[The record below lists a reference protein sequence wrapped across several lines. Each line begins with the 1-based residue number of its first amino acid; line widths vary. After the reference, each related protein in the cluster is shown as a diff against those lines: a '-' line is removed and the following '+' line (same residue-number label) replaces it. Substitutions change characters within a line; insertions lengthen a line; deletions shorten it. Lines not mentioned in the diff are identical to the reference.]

1 MRRSFLLAA
10 LTTAVTACAA
20 PAPSEPRVA
29 APGATTNAPADPEPE
44 ATPSAGEP
52 DAACPPGKAEDEPAC
67 VYAAIVKRIPRQLD
81 IERAVEP
88 YAGNVIEVKKAYDDD
103 FTVIHAL
110 SNEFEPLAARPEHHI
125 LSIRARLQQAALH
138 DVLRQ
143 RLAGAEPPRVIL
155 YTDKEAALLEK
166 AATSGNPNLVAT
178 SEEIRR
184 RREEMYQS
192 ARETWLQAAESALV
206 RHYADALL
214 RARAWGLETAEL
226 VRARARFRHWSEL
239 LGDAKM
245 KAFTEGLVDPA
256 NGKPFVYS
264 PGVFDGP

>member
-1 MRRSFLLAA
+1 M
-10 LTTAVTACAA
+10 ACAA
-20 PAPSEPRVA
+20 PAPPEPRVA
-29 APGATTNAPADPEPE
+29 APAATTNAPADPEPE
-44 ATPSAGEP
+44 ATPSAGAS
-52 DAACPPGKAEDEPAC
+52 DAACPPGKAEDDPAC
-67 VYAAIVKRIPRQLD
+67 VFAAIVKRIPRQLD

-88 YAGNVIEVKKAYDDD
+88 YAGDVIVVKKAYDDD
-103 FTVIHAL
+103 FAMISAL
-110 SNEFEPLAARPEHHI
+110 SSEFEALAARPEPRV
-125 LSIRARLQQAALH
+125 LSIRARIQQAALH

-143 RLAGAEPPRVIL
+143 RLAGAEPPRVKL
-155 YTDKEAALLEK
+155 YTDKEEALLEK

-178 SEEIRR
+178 SQELRR
-184 RREEMYQS
+184 RREEMFQSVRENWLQS
-192 ARETWLQAAESALV
+192 AEAPLV

-214 RARAWGLETAEL
+214 RARTWGIETAEL

-256 NGKPFVYS
+256 NGKPFVYA